1 MFFIPTKVNL
11 GVIKITG
18 VGLGSSFTIGG
29 AQLISR
35 KNTNKKNQGFGQ
47 QLADFSTI
55 SLPIQSVEDADILDA
70 FIFHN

>member
-1 MFFIPTKVNL
+1 MFYIPTVGNL
-11 GVIKITG
+11 GIIKITG
-18 VGLGSSFTIGG
+18 VGLGSTFTIGS

-55 SLPIQSVEDADILDA
+55 SLPIHTVEDADLLDA
-70 FIFHN
+70 IVING